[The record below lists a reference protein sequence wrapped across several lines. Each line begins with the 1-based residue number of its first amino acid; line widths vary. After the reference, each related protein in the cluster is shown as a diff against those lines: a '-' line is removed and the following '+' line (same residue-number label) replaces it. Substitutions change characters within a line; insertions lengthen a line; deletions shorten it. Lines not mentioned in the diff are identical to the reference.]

1 MAENIDKTVKAEKFI
16 KLANIRVQNAVK
28 HLKLVQNLANS
39 YNYDYDE
46 QQARKIMAA
55 IKFEYDALVSEFKK
69 GLSRDKGG
77 FKLWII
83 EIFLWMNTDY
93 IQFYLEL

>member
-46 QQARKIMAA
+46 QQARKIMVA
-55 IKFEYDALVSEFKK
+55 
-69 GLSRDKGG
+69 
-77 FKLWII
+77 
-83 EIFLWMNTDY
+83 
-93 IQFYLEL
+93 